1 MTSIARSALV
11 SHSAEKMY
19 ALVDDILSYPK
30 FLPWCKSTAVHKR
43 DVDSVRASIEISK
56 AGINKSFTT
65 VNRLQNGKM
74 IEIRLVE
81 GPFSHLEGYWRFDA
95 LSANACKVS
104 LDIEF
109 EFSSKILSMT
119 VGPIFGQICNS
130 LVQAFVKRAQD
141 VYGRS

>member
-11 SHSAEKMY
+11 PHSAEKMY
-19 ALVDDILSYPK
+19 ALVDDIPSYPR
-30 FLPWCKSTAVHKR
+30 FLPWCKSTAVHTR
-43 DVDSVRASIEISK
+43 DMDSVRASIEIAK
-56 AGINKSFTT
+56 AGLNKSFTT
-65 VNRLQNGKM
+65 VNRLQKGKM

-81 GPFSHLEGYWRFDA
+81 GPFSHLEGYWRFDS
-95 LSANACKVS
+95 LDVDACKVS

-109 EFSSKILSMT
+109 EFSSKIIGMT
-119 VGPIFGQICNS
+119 MGPIFGQICSS

>member
-1 MTSIARSALV
+1 MTSISRTALV
-11 SHSAEKMY
+11 PFSAEKMY
-19 ALVDDILSYPK
+19 ALVDDIPSYPR
-30 FLPWCKSTAVHKR
+30 FLPWCKSTKVHTR
-43 DVDSVRASIEISK
+43 DADGVRASIEISK
-56 AGINKSFTT
+56 AGLNKSFTT
-65 VNRLQNGKM
+65 LNRLQYGKM

-81 GPFSHLEGYWRFDA
+81 GPFSHLEGYWRFDV
-95 LSANACKVS
+95 LDVNACKVS

-109 EFSSKILSMT
+109 EFASKILSMT